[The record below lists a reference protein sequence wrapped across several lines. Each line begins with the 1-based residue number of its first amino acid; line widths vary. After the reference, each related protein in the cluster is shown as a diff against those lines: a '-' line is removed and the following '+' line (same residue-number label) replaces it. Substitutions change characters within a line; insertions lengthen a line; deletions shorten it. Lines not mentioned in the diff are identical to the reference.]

1 MLASWFKTHP
11 FARWARASVLIF
23 SSRPVTPSGKTRSPA
38 DLDRPEGAGIATR
51 VSTALAWLSGPREAR
66 VPLLV
71 THAPSVGEWPLA
83 SHRFLAA
90 LRLVLFLALVCAV
103 LGIGAVLFLR
113 LAHPEAFHGIPGP

>member
-11 FARWARASVLIF
+11 FARWARVSVLIF

-66 VPLLV
+66 VPPLV
-71 THAPSVGEWPLA
+71 THAPSVGEWPFP

-90 LRLVLFLALVCAV
+90 LRLVLVLALVCAV
-103 LGIGAVLFLR
+103 LGIGTVLLVR
-113 LAHPEAFHGIPGP
+113 LV